1 MLYTYFLKPR
11 KNRINYAILGL
22 FTFSFILL
30 VGCIDKTPSKNFT
43 EGYIEYSIEYE
54 DDQPSKYG
62 NNLRPTKMVVKF
74 KNNNTINKIE
84 GLSGAF
90 SFAFIQN
97 LETQTNYTLVKLL
110 NKKLFYQEPI
120 VDGSYPFAYHEMPSL
135 TFNFTNEETEILGFD
150 CRKVIATYNDSL
162 QKSFE
167 ILFTNEISVNV
178 PNFNSPFDTIEGVM
192 LKFSAIIFN
201 QKMKITASNV
211 RSSKISDDDFTI
223 PSDYEEID
231 HETLKDIIALLQ

>member
-1 MLYTYFLKPR
+1 MAYNNLHIAR
-11 KNRINYAILGL
+11 KNGIKYTIFSL
-22 FTFSFILL
+22 FSIALL
-30 VGCIDKTPSKNFT
+30 LLAGCIDKTPSKNFT
-43 EGYIEYSIEYE
+43 EGFIEYNIEYD

-62 NNLRPTKMVVKF
+62 NNLRPNKMVVKF

-120 VDGSYPFAYHEMPSL
+120 AANSYPFAYHEMPSL
-135 TFNFTNEETEILGFD
+135 TFNFTNEENEILGFN
-150 CRKVIATYNDSL
+150 CRKVIATYNDSIHT
-162 QKSFE
+162 SFE
-167 ILFTNEISVNV
+167 IFFTNDIKVNT
-178 PNFNSPFDTIEGVM
+178 PNYNSPFDTIEGVM

-201 QKMKITASNV
+201 QKMRIAASSI
-211 RSSKISDDDFTI
+211 RSTKISDDDFAI

-231 HETLKDIIALLQ
+231 EETLRDIIALLQ